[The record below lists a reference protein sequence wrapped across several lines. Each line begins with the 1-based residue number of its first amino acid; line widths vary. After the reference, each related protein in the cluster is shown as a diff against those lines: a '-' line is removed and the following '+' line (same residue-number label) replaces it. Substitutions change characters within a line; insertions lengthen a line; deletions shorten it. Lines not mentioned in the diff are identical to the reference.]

1 MATKEESLKPIKKHC
16 KVVEFVGD
24 GYTRTNEFAWFAEK
38 EGAMPVLCQRHRKH
52 QDEAWVAVPLFIKSK
67 AP

>member
-1 MATKEESLKPIKKHC
+1 MATTVKPQTTIEKHC
-16 KVVEFVGD
+16 KVVEFVAD

-38 EGAMPVLCQRHRKH
+38 EGSPPVLCQRHRKH

-67 AP
+67 A